1 MRLKLNVKIAVIRRY
16 YTLRKKPKMGKIGKR
31 RSSCSIRSPYGVP
44 HTNGR
49 RACMHMP
56 YAHVFLLSTPHSTVS
71 MTWSVSFGTR
81 QGNAPGRRPG
91 GSTPQ
96 QFNQQRKAEPRKIGT
111 RRLQASKLLAC
122 LLETS
127 VERWAFLRSRY
138 KNRCVNLPRRPCAAS
153 RFRRAAA
160 TSTKGSC
167 SPRGSCGRR
176 DEDEEKA
183 TALNLSLASSTLAST
198 ITSRACAPPAS
209 GAE

>member
-1 MRLKLNVKIAVIRRY
+1 MKIAVIRRY
-16 YTLRKKPKMGKIGKR
+16 YTLRKKPKMGYIGKR

-81 QGNAPGRRPG
+81 QGNAPGRRVDPPTVQPTAESG
-91 GSTPQ
+91 AKKNRHETP
-96 QFNQQRKAEPRKIGT
+96 
-111 RRLQASKLLAC
+111 ASKQAACLLAC